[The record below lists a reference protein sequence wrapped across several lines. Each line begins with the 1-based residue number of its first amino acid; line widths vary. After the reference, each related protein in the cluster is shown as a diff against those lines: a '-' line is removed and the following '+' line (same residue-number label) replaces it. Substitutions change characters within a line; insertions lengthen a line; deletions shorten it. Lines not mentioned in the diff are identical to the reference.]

1 MKKALINPLDTPNKM
16 AATEY
21 GVEIYHK
28 NDEVIELTFTQYSYS
43 EVFDAIKEYYTDKND
58 NSVEKVIIEVK
69 R

>member
-1 MKKALINPLDTPNKM
+1 MKKALINPLDTTEKM

-21 GVEIYHK
+21 GVEVHHK
-28 NDEVIELTFTQYSYS
+28 SDEVIELTFTQYSYA

-58 NSVEKVIIEVK
+58 NSVEKVIIKVK